1 MLSNPLSETILR
13 SNMNSIEY
21 EKLPKEKLDQ
31 LQNPLSKCCD
41 APPERPLSDGI
52 GICNKCGEWQMEDE
66 WYGQE

>member
-1 MLSNPLSETILR
+1 
-13 SNMNSIEY
+13 MNSIEY

-52 GICNKCGEWQMEDE
+52 GICDQCGECQMEDE
-66 WYGQE
+66 WYENE